1 MSDQYAIDVIGDQ
14 RIKVSKFDDLNDP
27 FELHAIDLSDNQYRE
42 KFTSFK
48 NDMAEHIGLLCF
60 SKSWKSPLLWSHYAN
75 RHKGIALE
83 FEVPNHVAHPIKY
96 RRKRYIL
103 DIEMI
108 RKRQN
113 GFDREQIEA
122 IWMTKYVQWKY
133 EDEVRILLRQS
144 EFYKDKDLYFY
155 GLGNEIHLTGAV
167 LGPLCVITPVEIENR
182 LPNGLQISVTKTRL
196 AFRSFEVVR
205 NGAFKTVNVLGKGVV
220 DQILIGDRT

>member
-1 MSDQYAIDVIGDQ
+1 
-14 RIKVSKFDDLNDP
+14 
-27 FELHAIDLSDNQYRE
+27 
-42 KFTSFK
+42 
-48 NDMAEHIGLLCF
+48 
-60 SKSWKSPLLWSHYAN
+60 
-75 RHKGIALE
+75 
-83 FEVPNHVAHPIKY
+83 
-96 RRKRYIL
+96 
-103 DIEMI
+103 
-108 RKRQN
+108 
-113 GFDREQIEA
+113 
-122 IWMTKYVQWKY
+122 MTKYVQWKY